1 VVVTALK
8 PIHQQQVDLVVLAV
22 EVEEVG
28 PEVPEH
34 LERVILAVVL
44 DLVVLMVVVEEAVL
58 VVQDLLGQHLV
69 VVLVVQELNGLLV
82 LVLTTQVAVEVQFI

>member
-8 PIHQQQVDLVVLAV
+8 PIHQQQADLVVLAV
-22 EVEEVG
+22 AVEEVG

-44 DLVVLMVVVEEAVL
+44 DLVVLMVVVVEAVL
-58 VVQDLLGQHLV
+58 VVQDLLGQHLLA
-69 VVLVVQELNGLLV
+69 VLVVQELNGLLV
-82 LVLTTQVAVEVQFI
+82 LVLTTQVAVEVEFI